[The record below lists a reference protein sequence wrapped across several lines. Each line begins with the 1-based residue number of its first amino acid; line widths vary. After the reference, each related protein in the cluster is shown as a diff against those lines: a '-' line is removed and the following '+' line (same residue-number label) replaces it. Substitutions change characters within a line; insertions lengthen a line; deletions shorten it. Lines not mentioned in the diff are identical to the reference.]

1 MKHYALIFYPSRT
14 LTPEELTQRQVEI
27 LEWAKNVTSM
37 GVDLDPRSFGSPLAR
52 LATSGNGGTGTSFA
66 NIVFFD
72 SASEEQAMH
81 IAKTHPGLRYGAT
94 IELREWTPPRAAVPT
109 R

>member
-1 MKHYALIFYPSRT
+1 MKHYALIFYPSPP
-14 LTPEELTQRQVEI
+14 LTPEELTQRQFEV
-27 LEWAKNVTSM
+27 LDLAKKGTSM
-37 GVDLDPRSFGSPLAR
+37 GVYLVPRSFGSPLAR
-52 LATSGNGGTGTSFA
+52 LTAFGNDGTGTAFA

-81 IAKTHPGLRYGAT
+81 VAKTHPGLRYGAT
-94 IELREWTPPRAAVPT
+94 IEVREWTPPRAAVPT